1 MVSLSSS
8 EFFRFLLAPGFF
20 YRLWQA
26 LAGPGRPWQALAGHG
41 RPWQAPAG
49 LGRSEPI
56 RTCTLG
62 PSLPFPA
69 LDRASC
75 GYSSHQGIGA
85 SGSVSFHSSLSV
97 QRAPLVFDSFDSFLG
112 SECSMKIRQLHMV
125 NNQIPKEHIAIRE
138 WANQDY
144 EHERIHWCTVDLQKA
159 KRISNRE

>member
-1 MVSLSSS
+1 MTHLGPDWLLTAQNRIRTPLFGLRDTPVSTQNLSLFLLFVPEKRARTVSVS
-8 EFFRFLLAPGFF
+8 FGFRFFPVFGFFRVLLVA
-20 YRLWQA
+20 RLWQA

-75 GYSSHQGIGA
+75 GYPSH
-85 SGSVSFHSSLSV
+85 
-97 QRAPLVFDSFDSFLG
+97 
-112 SECSMKIRQLHMV
+112 
-125 NNQIPKEHIAIRE
+125 
-138 WANQDY
+138 
-144 EHERIHWCTVDLQKA
+144 
-159 KRISNRE
+159 